1 MTIISCTIRVN
12 TPFVSTMLTMVHFR
26 NGFHNKN
33 PGLPTTMLVT
43 IFRNARM
50 QQMPSIA
57 CLVWKLTA
65 RKMPSIACLVW
76 KLTARR
82 GAKYTSKKRAHNTIH
97 IKLGTRRLN
106 RKTRPQQIWGD
117 SISNILLLP
126 QPITQWRT
134 KVQKAFPS
142 SNWSTQC
149 AATSFEKSQ
158 QVSSRSNCRHV

>member
-50 QQMPSIA
+50 QQ
-57 CLVWKLTA
+57 
-65 RKMPSIACLVW
+65 MPSIACLVW